1 MAVTCNKPVWNPG
14 HRYRLLRQRAR
25 HQSAGSASIGDC
37 REQRLSQNRGRLPS
51 PSFLNAEIASRLGI
65 GKSWRGDYGLAWL
78 ARGKSGLPKDQ
89 TCWVTP
95 SAGDREDSATETYR
109 RWSDRSQVRVQRCG
123 KSAPAASRGAG
134 SVNPGREQGRRG
146 KGWSFSCLA
155 FGVPQEAVGNSRPR

>member
-14 HRYRLLRQRAR
+14 HRYRLLRQRATTNLLAP
-25 HQSAGSASIGDC
+25 HWLLPKPGSPKSLTASLKSD
-37 REQRLSQNRGRLPS
+37 
-51 PSFLNAEIASRLGI
+51 FLNAEIASRLGI